1 MLTLT
6 IETLQ
11 VIVLRLRLIPAGR
24 TTSDE
29 MFLVNEKIEALAEAR
44 TILIRG
50 GDPVKFWFTAL
61 VLPKVMGG
69 GDRQRIVMM

>member
-1 MLTLT
+1 MS
-6 IETLQ
+6 
-11 VIVLRLRLIPAGR
+11 AGQA
-24 TTSDE
+24 TSDE
-29 MFLVNEKIEALAEAR
+29 MFLMVNEKIEALAEAR